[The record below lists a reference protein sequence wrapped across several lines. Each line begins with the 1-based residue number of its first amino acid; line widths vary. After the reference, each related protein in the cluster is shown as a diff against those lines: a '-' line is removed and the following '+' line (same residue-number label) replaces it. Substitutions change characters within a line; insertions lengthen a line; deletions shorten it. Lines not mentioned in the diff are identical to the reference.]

1 MGFKLDKIYTRAG
14 DKGFTYLIGNVK
26 VSKADL
32 QVECYGTMDE
42 LNANIGVIRTFALS
56 YQEKAPKVASFS
68 EEVFKVIQNDLF
80 DMGSVLATARKK
92 SSEKDAVKK
101 LISNY
106 ASDKT
111 LTDIRTTYLEQQIDK
126 MNEGLQPIPSFTLP
140 GGGNLN
146 AFAHVSRTVC
156 RRLERLMVRWGLEDD
171 QDYLIL
177 AYVNRLSDFLFVYSR
192 WVCQELGEK
201 EFLWQTPSQN
211 NPN

>member
-1 MGFKLDKIYTRAG
+1 MGFKLDKIYTRTG
-14 DKGFTYLIGNVK
+14 DKGFTHLIGGSK

-42 LNANIGVIRTFALS
+42 LNANLGVIRTFALA
-56 YQEKAPKVASFS
+56 YKDKFPAVAAYS

-80 DMGSVLATARKK
+80 DMGSVLATARNT

-101 LISNY
+101 MISNY

-111 LTDIRTTYLEQQIDK
+111 LTDVRSTYLEQQIDK
-126 MNEGLQPIPSFTLP
+126 LNENLNPIPSFTLP

-146 AFAHVSRTVC
+146 AFAHVGRTVC
-156 RRLERLMVRWGLEDD
+156 RRLERVMVRWGLEDA

-192 WVCQELGEK
+192 WVSQELGEP
-201 EFLWQTPSQN
+201 EFLWQTPLK
-211 NPN
+211 